1 MNRNNNRH
9 RPNSA
14 SQIVVKGA
22 HRLKTLQQVADE
34 LNLSI
39 HTIRAW
45 VAQRRLR
52 YVKLGRSVRV
62 SEDEVERVI
71 QLGDVPPRS
80 SRHGQ
85 TIRY

>member
-1 MNRNNNRH
+1 MKTDKRE
-9 RPNSA
+9 
-14 SQIVVKGA
+14 V
-22 HRLKTLQQVADE
+22 RLKTLRQVADQ

-62 SEDEVERVI
+62 PEEEVERVI
-71 QLGDVPPRS
+71 QRGDVPTRP
-80 SRHGQ
+80 SRRGENE
-85 TIRY
+85 RY